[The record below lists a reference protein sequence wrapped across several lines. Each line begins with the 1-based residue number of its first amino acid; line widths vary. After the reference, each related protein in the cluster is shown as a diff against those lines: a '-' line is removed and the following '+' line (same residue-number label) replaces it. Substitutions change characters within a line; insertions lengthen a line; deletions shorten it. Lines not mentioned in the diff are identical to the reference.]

1 MCSHLLGHTGVLV
14 LGCLYSPSFREGS
27 VGTSKGTPSTH
38 FGPFCLTSATRS
50 RIVVYILL
58 TLLRGE
64 KMTEQAQEGAKQA
77 QQAGEQAQENA
88 DQAQQA
94 GEQAQENA
102 DQAQQ
107 AGEQAQQATE

>member
-1 MCSHLLGHTGVLV
+1 MPGQKLGLDERQRV
-14 LGCLYSPSFREGS
+14 
-27 VGTSKGTPSTH
+27 
-38 FGPFCLTSATRS
+38 SA
-50 RIVVYILL
+50 
-58 TLLRGE
+58 LRKKGE
-64 KMTEQAQEGAKQA
+64 KMTDQA